1 MTTTSSTPAQAKDQS
16 RADSIRK
23 VTVAS
28 MTGTIIE
35 WFDFNLFGAMAAL
48 VLGPLFFPSSNPVTS
63 TLLSLATFG
72 IAFAARPI
80 GGAIFGH
87 FGDRY
92 GRKKTLVTAL
102 LLMGIGTFAIGLL
115 PTYEQVGLVAPA
127 LLVACRLLQ
136 GIALG
141 GEYGGAVLMVMEHKD
156 AGKRRGLFSAWM
168 GSTSP
173 IGYILAA
180 GLIALTSAF
189 MPEDAFNSWG
199 WRVPFLLSAALV
211 AVGLYI
217 RLQLEESDL
226 FQEMA
231 EEQAQVQRVR
241 IPIVELFTRHA
252 KSMFASIGG
261 SVGLHAGYYLSVIF
275 ALSYVRSELGYPQT
289 TSLLLV
295 LMASVVYF
303 AAIMV
308 SGYLSDKIGRRIP
321 MITGLAGFA
330 VWVFALFPLLQT
342 RNLVLAGIG
351 FSVALLFMGLLNGP
365 IGSWLSELFP
375 TEVRYT
381 GLSFGY
387 TVAGVLG
394 GGLVPTLAVYLL
406 DRTGSTVSVS
416 VFAACV
422 AAISCVVIAR
432 TRPGAAHDEELA
444 EAS

>member
-1 MTTTSSTPAQAKDQS
+1 MTTTSSTPAHAKEQS

-115 PTYEQVGLVAPA
+115 PTYEQVGLIAPA

-241 IPIVELFTRHA
+241 IPIVELFTSHT

-289 TSLLLV
+289 TSLVLV

-321 MITGLAGFA
+321 MITGLTGFA

>member
-1 MTTTSSTPAQAKDQS
+1 MATTSSKPAQAREQS

-72 IAFAARPI
+72 IAFVARPI

-156 AGKRRGLFSAWM
+156 AGKRRGLLSAWM

-189 MPEDAFNSWG
+189 MPEQAFNSWG

-231 EEQAQVQRVR
+231 EEQAKVQRVR
-241 IPIVELFTRHA
+241 IPIVELFTKHA

-275 ALSYVRSELGYPQT
+275 ALSYVRSELDYPQT

-295 LMASVVYF
+295 LIASVVYF
-303 AAIMV
+303 AAIMI
-308 SGYLSDKIGRRIP
+308 SGHLSDRIGRRIP

-330 VWVFALFPLLQT
+330 AWVFALFPLLQT

-351 FSVALLFMGLLNGP
+351 FSVALLFLGLLNGP

-432 TRPGAAHDEELA
+432 TRPGAAHDEALA